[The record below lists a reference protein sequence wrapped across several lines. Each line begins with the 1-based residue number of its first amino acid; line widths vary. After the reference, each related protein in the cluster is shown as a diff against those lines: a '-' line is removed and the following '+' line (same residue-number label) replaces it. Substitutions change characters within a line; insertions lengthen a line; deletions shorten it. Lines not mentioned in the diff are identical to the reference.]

1 MMNKCY
7 SIGDLMSMYY
17 EREFAAVEQMPITK
31 LSSKHNRKMIKA
43 FRIFA
48 ENRMSIN
55 NQPMKTVTGRQ
66 ISLRKRIIL
75 AVIIVVLLAFVT
87 GSVIV
92 FVSSGFRGTVYN
104 DNTRIFAFDVGGSPS
119 VIEEQFMLSVVPEGF
134 ELCEYEANDIYV
146 YSLYK
151 NSENQTLAFQ
161 QTVKSKFHPHINTE
175 GYDLQETKI
184 NSCNAIYIEYINAY
198 GVSSTVIW
206 DNEDYILEL
215 FGNFDNNE
223 LRDLAISNEI
233 NGF

>member
-17 EREFAAVEQMPITK
+17 EREFAAVEQMPIPK
-31 LSSKHNRKMIKA
+31 LSSKHNRKMKKA

-119 VIEEQFMLSVVPEGF
+119 VIEEQYMLSVVPEGF
-134 ELCEYEANDIYV
+134 ELCEHEANDIYV
-146 YSLYK
+146 YSLYQ
-151 NSENQTLAFQ
+151 NSENQRLVFQ
-161 QTVKSKFHPHINTE
+161 QSVKNKFHPHINTE
-175 GYDLQETKI
+175 GYDLQETSI
-184 NSCNAIYIEYINAY
+184 NGCNAVYIEYSSDQ
-198 GVSSTVIW
+198 GVSSIVIW
-206 DNEDYILEL
+206 NNKDYIITLSGDFDKSEL
-215 FGNFDNNE
+215 VN
-223 LRDLAISNEI
+223 LAISNEI
-233 NGF
+233 DGF

>member
-17 EREFAAVEQMPITK
+17 EREFAAVEQMPIPK
-31 LSSKHNRKMIKA
+31 LSSKHNRKMKKA

-66 ISLRKRIIL
+66 ISLRIL

-119 VIEEQFMLSVVPEGF
+119 VIEEQYMLSVVPEGF

-175 GYDLQETKI
+175 GYDLQETKV

-215 FGNFDNNE
+215 FGDFDNNE

>member
-1 MMNKCY
+1 
-7 SIGDLMSMYY
+7 
-17 EREFAAVEQMPITK
+17 
-31 LSSKHNRKMIKA
+31 
-43 FRIFA
+43 
-48 ENRMSIN
+48 
-55 NQPMKTVTGRQ
+55 MKTVTGRQ
-66 ISLRKRIIL
+66 ISLRIL

-119 VIEEQFMLSVVPEGF
+119 VIEEQYMLSVVPEGF

-175 GYDLQETKI
+175 GYDLQETKV

-215 FGNFDNNE
+215 FGDFDNNE

-233 NGF
+233 DGF

>member
-55 NQPMKTVTGRQ
+55 NQPMKTVTGRT
-66 ISLRKRIIL
+66 ISFRKRIIL
-75 AVIIVVLLAFVT
+75 AAIIVVLLAFVT

-119 VIEEQFMLSVVPEGF
+119 VIEEQYMLSVVPEGV
-134 ELCEYEANDIYV
+134 EYADGLRLSV
-146 YSLYK
+146 SLWSGGK
-151 NSENQTLAFQ
+151 GHS
-161 QTVKSKFHPHINTE
+161 
-175 GYDLQETKI
+175 
-184 NSCNAIYIEYINAY
+184 
-198 GVSSTVIW
+198 
-206 DNEDYILEL
+206 
-215 FGNFDNNE
+215 
-223 LRDLAISNEI
+223 LRPAVGRTGPRRQGCPGGDSRVPERDRKA
-233 NGF
+233 GRGRGRG

>member
-17 EREFAAVEQMPITK
+17 EREFAAVEQMPIPQ
-31 LSSKHNRKMIKA
+31 LSSKHNRKMKKA
-43 FRIFA
+43 FRIFD

-146 YSLYK
+146 YSLYQ
-151 NSENQTLAFQ
+151 NSENQRLVFQ
-161 QTVKSKFHPHINTE
+161 QSVKNKFHPHINTE
-175 GYDLQETKI
+175 GYDLQETSI
-184 NSCNAIYIEYINAY
+184 NGCNAVYIEYSSDQ
-198 GVSSTVIW
+198 GVSSIVIW
-206 DNEDYILEL
+206 NNKDYIITLSGDFDKSEL
-215 FGNFDNNE
+215 VN
-223 LRDLAISNEI
+223 LAISNEI
-233 NGF
+233 DGF

>member
-17 EREFAAVEQMPITK
+17 EREFAAVEQMPIPK
-31 LSSKHNRKMIKA
+31 LSSKHNRKMKKA

-92 FVSSGFRGTVYN
+92 FVSSGFRAT
-104 DNTRIFAFDVGGSPS
+104 
-119 VIEEQFMLSVVPEGF
+119 
-134 ELCEYEANDIYV
+134 
-146 YSLYK
+146 
-151 NSENQTLAFQ
+151 
-161 QTVKSKFHPHINTE
+161 PH
-175 GYDLQETKI
+175 K
-184 NSCNAIYIEYINAY
+184 
-198 GVSSTVIW
+198 
-206 DNEDYILEL
+206 
-215 FGNFDNNE
+215 
-223 LRDLAISNEI
+223 
-233 NGF
+233 